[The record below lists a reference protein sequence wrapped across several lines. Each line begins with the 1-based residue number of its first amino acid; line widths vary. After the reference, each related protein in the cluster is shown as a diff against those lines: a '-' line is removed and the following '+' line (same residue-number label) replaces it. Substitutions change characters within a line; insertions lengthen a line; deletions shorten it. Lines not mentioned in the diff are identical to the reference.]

1 MIARLVLALCLIL
14 PLPSALA
21 LERLTFITEEYPP
34 YNYRHDG
41 RLEGVAIEVLEAI
54 FEVTVTPLDRNAV
67 RYYPWAR
74 GYDLALSEPG
84 TVLFSTTRTEQREP
98 LFHWVGPIAR
108 DSVTLL
114 ARRDSGIRL
123 DSLDDLASHDYRIA
137 VIREDIGAQRLT
149 ESGVSDDLLRPAIS
163 NLSALKMLEH
173 GRVDLWA
180 YSQNVAFWLMEQH
193 GIDTRQFE
201 PVYTLSESDLYFA
214 IHRDTD
220 PTLVA
225 TMDKALDT
233 LEVVGRLARLAGS
246 GVVFTTEEYP
256 PFNYLNDQRQVD
268 GLATRMLQRALD
280 DSGHS
285 ASFRLMPWART
296 ITEARLR
303 EQHCAYSTSR
313 TAEREDQF
321 RWVGPLVSN
330 RWAAFV
336 AIDSPL
342 IADSLDDLTG
352 LTVGSFREDA
362 VGQHVE
368 AHGIPITMASQERD
382 NVQRLA
388 AGLID
393 VWVTG
398 ELPAQVLA
406 AEAGVELR
414 KLFAFH
420 DVDLYLA
427 CHPSVSET
435 FLAELQQALDEQRR
449 DGVDASIMAEVLDAV
464 GITP

>member
-1 MIARLVLALCLIL
+1 MIARLLLALCLVL
-14 PLPSALA
+14 PLSSALA

-34 YNYRHDG
+34 YNYRQDG
-41 RLEGVAIEVLEAI
+41 RLEGVAIEVLEAL

-67 RYYPWAR
+67 HYYPWAR

-84 TVLFSTTRTEQREP
+84 TVLFSTTRTEQREA
-98 LFHWVGPIAR
+98 LFQWVGPIAR

-123 DSLDDLASHDYRIA
+123 DTLDDLATHDYRIA

-149 ESGVSDDLLRPAIS
+149 ENGVSDDLLRPAIS

-214 IHRDTD
+214 INRDTD
-220 PTLVA
+220 PALVK
-225 TMDKALDT
+225 TMQAALET
-233 LEVVGRLARLAGS
+233 LEQVGRLTRLAGS

-256 PFNYLNDQRQVD
+256 PFNYLDDQRRVEGQ
-268 GLATRMLQRALD
+268 ATRMLQRALD
-280 DSGHS
+280 DTGHS
-285 ASFRLMPWART
+285 AAFRLMPWARA

-321 RWVGPLVSN
+321 RWVGPLASN

-336 AIDSPL
+336 SIDSPL
-342 IADSLDDLTG
+342 MADSLDDLTN

-368 AHGIPITMASQERD
+368 AHGIPVTVASQERD

-388 AGLID
+388 SGLID

-398 ELPAQVLA
+398 ELPAQALA

-414 KLFAFH
+414 KLFDFH
-420 DVDLYLA
+420 AVDLYLA

-435 FLAELQQALDEQRR
+435 FLADLQRALDDQRR
-449 DGVDASIMAEVLDAV
+449 SGVSARIEAEVLDTL
-464 GITP
+464 GIAP